1 MIRILI
7 LILILLLWPLA
18 GIAQNTP
25 EPTPP
30 AVLVADEIFI
40 AADREL
46 IARGNVEA
54 FQGQVRMQ
62 AQEIRYDRVTGALT
76 ITGPIR
82 LQEGDSIIMLADAAE
97 LDETLRTG
105 LLTGARIVID
115 QQLQLTTAQ
124 VERVNERYNQ
134 TYKTAV
140 TSCKTCEDGKPPLW
154 QIRARR
160 VIHDKEE
167 RQLYFE
173 DAQFRIGN
181 VPVFYFPRLRLP
193 DPTVKRATG
202 FLIPSYV
209 STSELEFGLKVP
221 YFIALREDR
230 DLTLT
235 PYISSRTRTMEFR
248 YRQAFVKGDI
258 QFDGAVS
265 RDDLKSGSTRSY
277 LFGKGAFDLRD
288 DFKLT
293 FDIELSSDDD
303 YLEDY
308 SYSSKDRLDSQI
320 LVSRARKDEYT
331 AASLINFHTLRET
344 ESNATQPSI
353 IGDVY
358 YQKRLFPDLIGG
370 EFRLTANLH
379 NHIRNSDKDIVG
391 RDVQRF
397 NTKAEW
403 LRGWTLPGGLR
414 AEGRAGIAGDI
425 FNITQDSSTNQNQTQ
440 LSPFTTVALR
450 YPMSRID
457 GDGATQFLEPVA
469 QFAYTGSDQLDI
481 PNEESALVDFD
492 GGNLL
497 SLSRFPSPDR
507 RERGAV
513 GAFGLN
519 WSRFAPSGKEA
530 ALTLGQVIR
539 RDADENFTESTGLS
553 GTRSDYLVA
562 GQIKTLN
569 GWALTG
575 RTLFDDKFDFSRAEI
590 LGSYSHKRAKIS
602 GSYLWLTD
610 DPGEKRLID
619 TSELFLDGDFVV
631 AKNWTASAD
640 WRYDLTAD
648 RASNTGLSL
657 VYFNECV
664 EIEFSAR
671 RRYTR
676 SSSLEPTTSFGLSI
690 GLRGFSARKGTETY
704 SRTCG

>member
-1 MIRILI
+1 MIRILA
-7 LILILLLWPLA
+7 LLFLMWP
-18 GIAQNTP
+18 IAAYAQDTTVP
-25 EPTPP
+25 PSP

-40 AADREL
+40 AEDREL

-82 LQEGDSIIMLADAAE
+82 LQDGDSIIIVADAAE
-97 LDETLRTG
+97 LDQNLRTG

-115 QQLQLTTAQ
+115 QQLQLSTAQ

-160 VIHDKEE
+160 VIHDKQE

-181 VPVFYFPRLRLP
+181 VPVFYLPRLRLP

-209 STSELEFGLKVP
+209 STSELGFGIKVP

-235 PYISSRTRTMEFR
+235 PYVSSRTRTMEFR
-248 YRQAFVKGDI
+248 YRQAFATGDI
-258 QFDGAVS
+258 QFDGAIS
-265 RDDLKSGSTRSY
+265 RDDLRSGSTRAY
-277 LFGKGAFDLRD
+277 LFGDGDFDLRN
-288 DFKLT
+288 DFKLK
-293 FDIELSSDDD
+293 FGIELASDDD

-320 LVSRARKDEYT
+320 LVSRARKDEYS
-331 AASLINFHTLRET
+331 AASLINYNSLRDNET
-344 ESNATQPSI
+344 GSTIPSI
-353 IGDVY
+353 IGDLF
-358 YQKRLFPDLIGG
+358 YQKRLFPGLIGG

-379 NHIRNSDKDIVG
+379 NHIRTSDKDIIG

-403 LRGWTLPGGLR
+403 LQGWTLPGGLR
-414 AEGRAGIAGDI
+414 AEGRVGVAGDI
-425 FNITQDSSTNQNQTQ
+425 FNITQDSSTNQNQSQ
-440 LSPFTTVALR
+440 FSPYTTVALR

-457 GDGATQFLEPVA
+457 DSGATQFLEPIA

-481 PNEESALVDFD
+481 PNEESTLVDFD

-507 RERGAV
+507 RERGTVGAV
-513 GAFGLN
+513 GVN
-519 WSRFAPSGKEA
+519 WSRFAPTGMETS
-530 ALTLGQVIR
+530 LTLGQVIR
-539 RDADENFTESTGLS
+539 NEADENFTVSSGLS
-553 GTRSDYLVA
+553 GIRSDYLVA

-569 GWALTG
+569 GWDLTG
-575 RTLFDDKFDFSRAEI
+575 RTLFNDKFDFSRAEI

-602 GSYLWLTD
+602 GSYLWLTE
-610 DPGEKRLID
+610 DPGEERFID

-640 WRYDLTAD
+640 WRYDLTAN
-648 RASNTGLSL
+648 RASNTGLTL

-664 EIEFSAR
+664 EVEFSAR

-676 SSSLEPTTSFGLSI
+676 SSNLEPTTSFGLSI
-690 GLRGFSARKGTETY
+690 GLRGFSARRGTETY